1 MRKHKVPEWYI
12 DSCRKIGYMFPKA
25 HAVAYAIMSFRIAY
39 IKVHRP
45 EYFYAD
51 YFNRELK
58 GFDHGFLS
66 YGIKEANTA
75 KKHLE
80 AAGMRLEKKEKDRL
94 KVLEV
99 LCEMK
104 ERGFGFLDV
113 DLYLSD
119 PFLFRVEN
127 GSIRPPLSIVP
138 DLGESL
144 AAAFGKEREKS
155 KFSSLEDMIKRTRA
169 NKNVVEFIRK
179 NNIAKGIPESD
190 QTALF

>member
-1 MRKHKVPEWYI
+1 
-12 DSCRKIGYMFPKA
+12 
-25 HAVAYAIMSFRIAY
+25 
-39 IKVHRP
+39 
-45 EYFYAD
+45 
-51 YFNRELK
+51 LK
-58 GFDHGFLS
+58 
-66 YGIKEANTA
+66 
-75 KKHLE
+75 
-80 AAGMRLEKKEKDRL
+80 KKEKDRL